1 MKNVQLNQ
9 FRFLIAVDKYGSISR
24 AAQALYISQSTIS
37 ISLIRLE
44 EELGVVLLNRGKRGV
59 TLTEEGK
66 KVLECAVSIQNALE
80 KLEKSDLHSETISG
94 SVRIT
99 GSSHCAMNIITD
111 MILALRQQYDAIQVS
126 AYRDYIKDALAK
138 VAQHDYDL
146 AFITFND
153 AGAMDVYNDLNRYQL
168 EFHQVF
174 SDKLSICTREGHPLQ
189 SLGSVRLADVMNYER
204 VTLSPQKD
212 LFLMR
217 KFGMAETQQPTMRIN
232 DVLNTRKYAA
242 ETDAVLITPKSEVI
256 RSNRDYRY
264 KLVPLEMADFD
275 VEVIGGWVH
284 HGNHHMTA
292 AEKCVTEMLE
302 HICQTYTLQDE

>member
-1 MKNVQLNQ
+1 MQLNQ

-59 TLTEEGK
+59 SLTEEGK
-66 KVLECAVSIQNALE
+66 KVLACAVSIQEALE
-80 KLEKSDLHSETISG
+80 KLEKADLHSETVSG
-94 SVRIT
+94 SVQIT

-111 MILALRQQYDAIQVS
+111 MILALRQQHGAIQVS
-126 AYRDYIKDALAK
+126 AYRDFVKDALTK

-146 AFITFND
+146 AFITFNE
-153 AGAMDVYNDLNRYQL
+153 AGAMDIYNDINRYQL
-168 EFHQVF
+168 EFHPIF
-174 SDKLSICTREGHPLQ
+174 SDKLSMCTREGHPLQ

-284 HGNHHMTA
+284 HGNHHMTT
-292 AEKCVTEMLE
+292 AEKCVVETLE
-302 HICQTYTLQDE
+302 KVCQAYTLQDE

>member
-1 MKNVQLNQ
+1 MQLNQ

-111 MILALRQQYDAIQVS
+111 MILALRQQHGAIQVS
-126 AYRDYIKDALAK
+126 AYRDFVKDALTK

-146 AFITFND
+146 AFITFNE
-153 AGAMDVYNDLNRYQL
+153 AGTMDIYNDINRYQL
-168 EFHQVF
+168 EFHPIF
-174 SDKLSICTREGHPLQ
+174 SDKLSMCTREGHPLQ

-284 HGNHHMTA
+284 HGNHHMTT
-292 AEKCVTEMLE
+292 AEKCVVETLE
-302 HICQTYTLQDE
+302 KVCQAYTLQDE

>member
-1 MKNVQLNQ
+1 MQLNQ

-111 MILALRQQYDAIQVS
+111 MILALRQQHGAIQVS
-126 AYRDYIKDALAK
+126 AYRDFVKDALTK

-146 AFITFND
+146 AFITFNE
-153 AGAMDVYNDLNRYQL
+153 AGAMDIYNDINRYQL
-168 EFHQVF
+168 EFHPIF
-174 SDKLSICTREGHPLQ
+174 SDKLSMCTREGHPLQ

-284 HGNHHMTA
+284 HGNHHMTT
-292 AEKCVTEMLE
+292 AEKCVVETLE
-302 HICQTYTLQDE
+302 KVCQAYTLQDE

>member
-99 GSSHCAMNIITD
+99 GS
-111 MILALRQQYDAIQVS
+111 
-126 AYRDYIKDALAK
+126 
-138 VAQHDYDL
+138 
-146 AFITFND
+146 
-153 AGAMDVYNDLNRYQL
+153 
-168 EFHQVF
+168 
-174 SDKLSICTREGHPLQ
+174 
-189 SLGSVRLADVMNYER
+189 
-204 VTLSPQKD
+204 
-212 LFLMR
+212 
-217 KFGMAETQQPTMRIN
+217 
-232 DVLNTRKYAA
+232 
-242 ETDAVLITPKSEVI
+242 
-256 RSNRDYRY
+256 
-264 KLVPLEMADFD
+264 
-275 VEVIGGWVH
+275 
-284 HGNHHMTA
+284 
-292 AEKCVTEMLE
+292 
-302 HICQTYTLQDE
+302 

>member
-146 AFITFND
+146 AFITFNE

-168 EFHQVF
+168 EFHQIF
-174 SDKLSICTREGHPLQ
+174 SDKLSICTREDHPLQ
-189 SLGSVRLADVMNYER
+189 SFDSVRLADVMRFER

-217 KFGMAETQQPTMRIN
+217 KFGIDQSAQPAMRIN

-242 ETDAVLITPKSEVI
+242 ETDAVLITPTSEVM

-264 KLVPLEMADFD
+264 KLVPLNVEDFN
-275 VEVIGGWVH
+275 VAVLGGWVH

-302 HICQTYTLQDE
+302 HICQTYGAENE